1 MRTVIVSLIITI
13 LTVYPTRAENTTRPE
28 VSGHCETSC
37 GDNKPV
43 QYPFGFSASCPIRL
57 NCSNSEIRIG
67 EFPVLNVTSDSIL
80 LDFPPMCNRTIQS
93 ILPLFGK
100 NFAPTWRNNLLL
112 HYCTTQQNDCVV
124 PAVRERLNLSSCDRR
139 SDNISC
145 FPAEFEERVGF
156 LGYKNVSATKCQ
168 RLSSSIVV
176 DSSRDKSAV
185 SLMLHRVEL
194 GWWLNGQC
202 QCSDDSECVHVNNTD
217 GNQRFRC
224 QCNGGFRGDGFAGS
238 GAEGCRKGEPT
249 RRFIYLSICGLFY
262 VF

>member
-1 MRTVIVSLIITI
+1 MRTVILSLIVTI
-13 LTVYPTRAENTTRPE
+13 FTVYPTRAENSTRPE
-28 VSGHCETSC
+28 VPGHCETSC
-37 GDNKPV
+37 GNNEPV
-43 QYPFGFSASCPIRL
+43 QYPFGFSTSCPIQL
-57 NCSNSEIRIG
+57 NCSKSEIRIG
-67 EFPVLNVTSDSIL
+67 EFPVRNVTSDSIF

-112 HYCTTQQNDCVV
+112 HNCTAQQNDCVV
-124 PAVRERLNLSSCDRR
+124 PAVRDRFNLSSCHRR

-145 FPAEFEERVGF
+145 FAAEGGGRVGF
-156 LGYKNVSATKCQ
+156 LGYENVNATKCQ
-168 RLSSSIVV
+168 LLLSSIVV
-176 DSSRDKSAV
+176 DLSQDKSAV

-249 RRFIYLSICGLFY
+249 R
-262 VF
+262 